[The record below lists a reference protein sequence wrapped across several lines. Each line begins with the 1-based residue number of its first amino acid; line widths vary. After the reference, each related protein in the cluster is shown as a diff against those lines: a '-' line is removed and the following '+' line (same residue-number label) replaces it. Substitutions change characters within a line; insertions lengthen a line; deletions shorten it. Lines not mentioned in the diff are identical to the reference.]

1 MHYNGHIRLEV
12 MLAID
17 RSSDNCTPTAG
28 LNYTVHLTASSRS
41 YCDASSI
48 TWAVMNPSSQY
59 ATGVLTAGI
68 LK

>member
-48 TWAVMNPSSQY
+48 TWAV
-59 ATGVLTAGI
+59 
-68 LK
+68 